1 MNHFI
6 IGLGGTGGKI
16 IRALRKTLYQEF
28 HGGPMVEV
36 DARIIK

>member
-1 MNHFI
+1 MNHFV

-28 HGGPMVEV
+28 HGKTPA
-36 DARIIK
+36 DLSSPS